1 MKPVAAS
8 RFWDSQNGVVGLTE
22 GWRGRE
28 GESDKDKQKEIMICT
43 CFDRFRSLIHSI
55 FRCFLYFLP
64 KRFLSD
70 FFYEL
75 CESSVIYSQQPTRRL
90 DSNLVYYGYYPAL
103 KNKRFCFKLASIK
116 KEIKLYTQ

>member
-43 CFDRFRSLIHSI
+43 CFDRFRSLIHTVFSDAFFISYLKDFCLI
-55 FRCFLYFLP
+55 FFMSCVR
-64 KRFLSD
+64 
-70 FFYEL
+70 
-75 CESSVIYSQQPTRRL
+75 VQ
-90 DSNLVYYGYYPAL
+90 
-103 KNKRFCFKLASIK
+103 
-116 KEIKLYTQ
+116 